1 MSKLKEKSEF
11 NFQAAQLLIDKNLYA
26 PSVHCSYYGCFQ
38 LMKFTINNFFGI
50 DYEELSQMIAVDKS
64 NTHAYII
71 RFVSNEIRTNLG
83 KDAYREFNNTI
94 KDLKNFREES
104 DYDNV
109 EISLDKGEKAFSF
122 ANEIRLF
129 LSKNFHV

>member
-11 NFQAAQLLIDKNLYA
+11 NFQAARLLISNNLYA

-38 LMKFTINNFFGI
+38 LLKFTINNFFGV
-50 DYEELSQMIAVDKS
+50 DYEKLSQLIAS
-64 NTHAYII
+64 NTLSTHA
-71 RFVSNEIRTNLG
+71 FVIKYVSDEIRANLG
-83 KDAYREFNNTI
+83 RDSYREFNNKI

-109 EISLDKGEKAFSF
+109 EISLDKGERAYLF